1 MVGFP
6 GPGPSADVVAL
17 VREGVAG
24 VIYFRRNLTG
34 GPGGAARLTTALQA
48 AAREAGRPPLLV
60 AADQEGGLV
69 ARLRAPFTEYP
80 GGAEAIGTAGDA
92 ALAERYGRALA
103 AELRA
108 VGITVDFAP
117 VMDVLTNPA
126 NPVMARRAFGSD
138 PGRVATLALA
148 VARGLEAGRVAA
160 CAKHFPGHGDTAEDS
175 HHALP
180 VVPHDRAR
188 LEAVEIAPFAAAVA
202 AGIPMVMTAHVVY
215 PALDPERPAT
225 LSPAIVEGVLR
236 RRLGFDGVVATDDL
250 EMAAIAARFGW
261 EEAIVA
267 AVEAGCDLLLVC
279 HDADR
284 QRRAV
289 VALRRAAEGG
299 RLSPA
304 RIEASLARLARLRGR
319 YAPADD
325 PQVTAPDEAALARVV
340 GCPAHATLAT
350 EIASRAAAAGHLA
363 AARPDPTGRR
373 G

>member
-1 MVGFP
+1 
-6 GPGPSADVVAL
+6 
-17 VREGVAG
+17 
-24 VIYFRRNLTG
+24 
-34 GPGGAARLTTALQA
+34 
-48 AAREAGRPPLLV
+48 
-60 AADQEGGLV
+60 
-69 ARLRAPFTEYP
+69 
-80 GGAEAIGTAGDA
+80 
-92 ALAERYGRALA
+92 
-103 AELRA
+103 
-108 VGITVDFAP
+108 
-117 VMDVLTNPA
+117 
-126 NPVMARRAFGSD
+126 MARRAFGSD

-261 EEAIVA
+261 EEAIVM

-350 EIASRAAAAGHLA
+350 EIAARAAAAGHLA
-363 AARPDPTGRR
+363 SARPDPTGRR